1 MNRLALMLAPAAALG
16 LAVPGC
22 FNVNDHAI
30 SIEGNALMRFA
41 LIIETERSDVDAS
54 HYLLDQATGDV
65 WRFDPTNRG
74 EGRWLRMAEAP
85 EDVRPLPTPVLEQPG
100 EEDD

>member
-1 MNRLALMLAPAAALG
+1 MNRLASRLAIAAALTLGG
-16 LAVPGC
+16 LGC
-22 FNVNDHAI
+22 FNVNDHAT
-30 SIEGNALMRFA
+30 SIQGSALMRFA

-65 WRFDPTNRG
+65 WRLDPIDRG

-85 EDVRPLPTPVLEQPG
+85 EDVRPLPKPVLEEPG
-100 EEDD
+100 EEED

>member
-1 MNRLALMLAPAAALG
+1 MNRLASMLAPAAVLG
-16 LAVPGC
+16 LAVLGC
-22 FNVNDHAI
+22 FNVNDHAT
-30 SIEGNALMRFA
+30 SIEGTALMRFA

-65 WRFDPTNRG
+65 WRFDPMNRG
-74 EGRWLRMAEAP
+74 EGTWVRMAEAP
-85 EDVRPLPTPVLEQPG
+85 EDIRPLPKPVLEEAG

>member
-1 MNRLALMLAPAAALG
+1 MNRLASILATAAALTLG
-16 LAVPGC
+16 SLGC
-22 FNVNDHAI
+22 VKINDHAT
-30 SIEGNALMRFA
+30 SIKGAGLMRFA

-65 WRFDPTNRG
+65 WRFDPVNRG
-74 EGRWLRMAEAP
+74 EGTWVRMAEAP
-85 EDVRPLPTPVLEQPG
+85 ADIRPLPKPVLEEPG